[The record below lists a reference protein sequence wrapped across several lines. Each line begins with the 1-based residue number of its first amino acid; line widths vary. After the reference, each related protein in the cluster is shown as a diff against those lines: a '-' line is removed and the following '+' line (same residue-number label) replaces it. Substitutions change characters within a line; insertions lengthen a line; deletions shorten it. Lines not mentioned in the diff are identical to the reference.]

1 MKRIWLTL
9 FFLGLTTCISPAGI
23 AQNVPNAGQ
32 TLVVFPF
39 ENASHVPGLAWISES
54 FPELL
59 GERLASPT
67 LYFVG
72 RDQRLQA
79 YDRGSIPANL
89 QPSRATLYR
98 LAEQLDVD
106 YVVLG
111 QFTYD
116 GRTFTGTAQLLDMRR
131 LKLQPAVT
139 ANGPLTDLINIQ
151 TGLAWELLRQ
161 LRSDLSIGRD
171 AYLAAFPQ
179 VRLDAF
185 ENYVR
190 GIMAATPTEKIQH
203 FKEAVRLNPAYN
215 EAWLQLGRTYYG
227 ERQYDATVAAL
238 DHIPQSVP
246 MAREG
251 SFYIGMASY
260 YVGDFSKAETA
271 FGFVAARLPLPEVD
285 NNLGVATA
293 RRGKPEAAQFFQR
306 AVEDDPNDADYHFN
320 LGVALYRTG
329 DLNGALRQLREAVVQ
344 RPADS
349 EAQSF
354 LGRLEAEASA
364 KTQTSPGATAAV
376 KAPLERIKS
385 NYDENSFRQIA
396 LQLQATAELRWAKAD
411 PHKHAQYHVGRGAEL
426 LGQGFVADADR
437 EFREAVSLDPENAQA
452 HLGLAQVLEN
462 NGDSGGARSEAETA
476 FGLKQSA
483 EPLLVLVRLDLR
495 ENRTEAASESV
506 DRALKLEPSN
516 PSAQALKRAVAA
528 KLAEKAQPLPNP

>member
-1 MKRIWLTL
+1 M
-9 FFLGLTTCISPAGI
+9 FFLALTTGAPPAGS
-23 AQNVPNAGQ
+23 AQNLPNTGQ

-89 QPSRATLYR
+89 HPSRATLYR

-106 YVVLG
+106 CVVLG

-116 GRTFTGTAQLLDMRR
+116 GRTFTATAQLLDMHR

-139 ANGPLTDLINIQ
+139 ASGPLTDLINIQ

-190 GIMAATPTEKIQH
+190 GIMAATPTERLQH

-238 DHIPQSVP
+238 DHIPQAVP
-246 MAREG
+246 MAREA
-251 SFYIGMASY
+251 SFYVGLASY
-260 YVGDFSKAETA
+260 YVGDFSKAESA
-271 FGFVAARLPLPEVD
+271 FSFVATRLPLPEVD
-285 NNLGVATA
+285 NNLGVATG
-293 RRGKPEAAQFFQR
+293 RRGKREAAQFFQR
-306 AVEDDPNDADYHFN
+306 ALDADPNDADYHFN
-320 LGVALYRTG
+320 LGVALYRNG
-329 DLNGALRQLREAVVQ
+329 DLTGALRQLREALAQ

-354 LGRLEAEASA
+354 LGRLEAEASTKSQA
-364 KTQTSPGATAAV
+364 TSEAATPVKT
-376 KAPLERIKS
+376 PLERIKP

-396 LQLQATAELRWAKAD
+396 LQLQATAEQRWAKAD
-411 PHKHAQYHVGRGAEL
+411 PRKHAQYHVGRGTEL
-426 LGQGFVADADR
+426 LGQGFVAEAER

-462 NGDSGGARSEAETA
+462 NGDSSASRSEAETA
-476 FGLKQSA
+476 FGLKQTA

-495 ENRTEAASESV
+495 ENRAEAASESV
-506 DRALKLEPSN
+506 DRALKLEPAN
-516 PSAQALKRAVAA
+516 PSVQALKRAVAA
-528 KLAEKAQPLPNP
+528 KLAQKAQPLPNP

>member
-1 MKRIWLTL
+1 ML
-9 FFLGLTTCISPAGI
+9 FLGLTTCVPPAGI
-23 AQNVPNAGQ
+23 AQNLPNTGQ

-89 QPSRATLYR
+89 HPSRATLYR

-116 GRTFTGTAQLLDMRR
+116 GRTFTATAQLLDMRR

-161 LRSDLSIGRD
+161 LRTDLSISRD
-171 AYLAAFPQ
+171 AYLAAFPP

-215 EAWLQLGRTYYG
+215 EAWFQLGRTYYSD
-227 ERQYDATVAAL
+227 RQYDATVAAL

-246 MAREG
+246 IAREA
-251 SFYIGMASY
+251 SFYIGLASY
-260 YVGDFSKAETA
+260 YVGDFSKAESA
-271 FGFVAARLPLPEVD
+271 FGFVATRLPLPEVD

-293 RRGKPEAAQFFQR
+293 RRGKKEAAQFFQR
-306 AVEDDPNDADYHFN
+306 AVEADPNDADYHFN
-320 LGVALYRTG
+320 LGVALHRNG
-329 DLNGALRQLREAVVQ
+329 DLTGALRQLREALAL

-354 LGRLEAEASA
+354 LGRLEAEAST
-364 KTQTSPGATAAV
+364 KTQASSEAAPV
-376 KAPLERIKS
+376 KTPLERIKS

-396 LQLQATAELRWAKAD
+396 LSLQATAEQRWAKAD
-411 PHKHAQYHVGRGAEL
+411 PRKHAQYHVGRGTEL
-426 LGQGFVADADR
+426 LGQGFVADAER

-462 NGDSGGARSEAETA
+462 NGDSISARSEAETA
-476 FGLKQSA
+476 FGLKQTA

-495 ENRTEAASESV
+495 ENRAEAASESV
-506 DRALKLEPSN
+506 DRALKLEPAN